1 MVLIQNYG
9 LAIAFCILAMV
20 CWGSWA
26 NAQKIASKTW
36 RFELFYWDMVLG
48 IVIVGMLSAF
58 TVGSLGNEGRTF
70 FTDLKTADSQS
81 IVYAMLGGTLWNLG
95 TLLLVAAISVAG
107 MAIAFP
113 IGGGI
118 AWILGTVVNY
128 FIIVMAGGL
137 PSQKPVMLWTG
148 VAIIISAIYLSSLI
162 YKRMAQTRN
171 VASAKGIILSV
182 VAGLVIAFFY
192 GFVVKSIDPAFV
204 SGSTGTLTP
213 YSALFFFTIGVLVST
228 FIFNPIFMAKP
239 VSGEPV
245 SMKAYFQGSFK
256 EHISGILG
264 GIIWCLGMVVSFMA
278 VGAANPAIAYALS
291 NAAPVVA
298 MLWGIFVWKE
308 FKDADR
314 KTNKFL
320 VTMFTFY
327 IIGLVLIT
335 ISNI

>member
-9 LAIAFCILAMV
+9 LAIAFCILAMI

-48 IVIVGMLSAF
+48 IVIVGVLSAF
-58 TVGSLGNEGRTF
+58 TVGSMGSEGRTF
-70 FTDLKTADSQS
+70 LTDIKTADAQS
-81 IVYAMLGGTLWNLG
+81 IVYAMLGGALWNLG

-118 AWILGTVVNY
+118 AWILGIIVNY
-128 FIIVMAGGL
+128 FIIVMAGGT
-137 PSQKPVMLWTG
+137 PSQKPVMLWVG
-148 VAIIISAIYLSSLI
+148 VAVIISAIYLSSLI
-162 YKRMAQTRN
+162 YKRIAQTRN

-204 SGSTGTLTP
+204 SGSTGNLTP
-213 YSALFFFTIGVLVST
+213 YSALFFFTIGAFVST

-239 VSGEPV
+239 VSGEPIG
-245 SMKAYFQGSFK
+245 MKAYFKGTLR

-264 GIIWCLGMVVSFMA
+264 GAIWCIGMVVSFMA

-308 FKDADR
+308 FKDADP
-314 KTNKFL
+314 KTNRFL
-320 VTMFTFY
+320 VIMFTFY
-327 IIGLVLIT
+327 IIGLLLIT
-335 ISNI
+335 FSNI

>member
-1 MVLIQNYG
+1 MVLIQNYS
-9 LAIAFCILAMV
+9 LAIFFCILAMI

-26 NAQKIASKTW
+26 NTQKIASKTW

-48 IVIVGMLSAF
+48 IVIVGILSAF
-58 TVGSLGNEGRTF
+58 TVGSLGSEGRTF
-70 FTDLKTADSQS
+70 FADLKTADTQS
-81 IVYAMLGGTLWNLG
+81 MVYAMLGGALWNLG

-107 MAIAFP
+107 MAVAFP

-118 AWILGTVVNY
+118 AWILGTIVNY
-128 FIIVMAGGL
+128 AIVVMAGGI
-137 PSQKPVMLWTG
+137 PSQKPSLLWIG
-148 VAIIISAIYLSSLI
+148 VVIIISAIYLSSLI
-162 YKRMAQTRN
+162 YKRISQSRN
-171 VASAKGIILSV
+171 VASAKGIVLSV

-192 GFVVKSIDPAFV
+192 GFVVKSIDPEFV

-213 YSALFFFTIGVLVST
+213 YSALFFFTMGVLIST
-228 FIFNPIFMAKP
+228 FIINPIFMAKP
-239 VSGEPV
+239 VTGDPV
-245 SMKAYFQGSFK
+245 SMKDYFKGSFK
-256 EHISGILG
+256 EHASGVLG

-298 MLWGIFVWKE
+298 MIWGIFVWKE

-314 KTNKFL
+314 KTNQFL
-320 VTMFTFY
+320 VTMFAFY

-335 ISNI
+335 ISNV